1 MALDVDF
8 ADNLSSTQVAQA
20 VEHLQDANRKEHPG
34 IQRIFIEAKNLTKP
48 SPTSTK

>member
-1 MALDVDF
+1 MAPDVDF

-20 VEHLQDANRKEHPG
+20 VEHLQNAIRKEHIG

-48 SPTSTK
+48 SPTSIK